1 MFATSQEKYRVCAT
15 PKRDNEDLA
24 LKSSGWS
31 VFICSLNVVMILFS
45 YQVGICFLRPI
56 MGANLEAGP
65 VAVVIRACAF
75 VVCGIALFFAPRHY
89 QGRWNGFMR
98 LLAFFWILYLIR
110 AFYDLEI
117 RTEYVTDQIFPDRY
131 ADYPFSFII
140 NGGASFPQKHLRLW
154 LFAIPMT
161 LFPVYTV
168 YQTFRSI
175 DFSLAFSIAR
185 KVLTVAALFAV
196 LSMQISWRDA
206 NRMDMGVLLNSISFG
221 QFGNSIFILGMAG
234 ESGRFGK
241 KDWCS
246 WLLMIL
252 GAWISLQSGSRG
264 AVFTLGY
271 LLLFV
276 LIARNRS
283 PFKLSFKL
291 VTLWILLWISS
302 SAILELLSEFA
313 SGAVNRVILSDP
325 VTLLGRGEIYWRF
338 LEKCREYPWLGFQ
351 TDLFG
356 YSHNAVID
364 GFMMF
369 GFIFGWINL
378 VLIICAIYSAFKQI
392 QRGEPHIW
400 VSLLTVQFIFY
411 GMASGAFGS
420 NPILQPL
427 LVMCFLLFSEMQS
440 RANAV
445 AAPPAELPKGDCV

>member
-1 MFATSQEKYRVCAT
+1 MFVTSEKENRFGTAS
-15 PKRDNEDLA
+15 KMHNNDFA
-24 LKSSGWS
+24 SKSSGWS
-31 VFICSLNVVMILFS
+31 VFISSLNVVMILFS
-45 YQVGICFLRPI
+45 YQAGICFLRPI
-56 MGANLEAGP
+56 MGDSLETSP
-65 VAVVIRACAF
+65 VAVVIRAFAF
-75 VVCGIALFFAPRHY
+75 VICGIALFFAPCHH
-89 QGRWNGFMR
+89 QGQWNGFMR

-110 AFYDLEI
+110 TFYDLEI
-117 RTEYVTDQIFPDRY
+117 RTEYVTDQILPDRY

-168 YQTFRSI
+168 YQTFRTI
-175 DFSLAFSIAR
+175 DFALAFSIAR

-196 LSMQISWRDA
+196 FTMQISWRDA

-221 QFGNSIFILGMAG
+221 QFGNSIFILGMVG

-252 GAWISLQSGSRG
+252 GGWISLQSGSRG
-264 AVFTLGY
+264 AVFSLGY

-276 LIARNRS
+276 LIAKNRS
-283 PFKLSFKL
+283 PVKLLFKLI
-291 VTLWILLWISS
+291 TLCLLLWISGP
-302 SAILELLSEFA
+302 AILELVSEFA
-313 SGAVNRVILSDP
+313 SGAVNRVVLSDP
-325 VTLLGRGEIYWRF
+325 LTLLGRGEIYWRF
-338 LEKCREYPWLGFQ
+338 LEKCLEYPCFGFQ

-392 QRGEPHIW
+392 QHGVPHIW
-400 VSLLTVQFIFY
+400 ISLLTVQFILY
-411 GMASGAFGS
+411 GMASGAFGN

-427 LVMCFLLFSEMQS
+427 LVMCFLLFAEMQS
-440 RANAV
+440 KSKTV
-445 AAPPAELPKGDCV
+445 AETSLDFSAEKYI